1 MEAIVASNMAGLEMS
16 DVYSGRTPRKITA
29 LWQKRKLSDPA
40 EKSVASPAAGIYP
53 LLPTQQYIWNFQ
65 QRAVDSTM
73 YNIYALFALKESV
86 GRMQELLE
94 ARPTICVCD
103 MHPKYNT
110 VTVAQ
115 ETGLPLVRLQHHYAH
130 ILSCMAENDCDE
142 KVIGVSFDGTGY
154 GTDGTIWG
162 GEILVCDTHG
172 FERAASIKPFKQV
185 GGDASSKEGWRIAV
199 QLIRD
204 SWGEKA
210 QKVCSELGICDE
222 KTFKL
227 QSVMADK
234 GINTVTSTSAGR
246 LFDAV
251 SAILGIRRSSTFEG
265 ESSMSLE
272 FAAERFEKQQAECE
286 KTAARI
292 NGSGFETIDTTSLAG
307 EIARRF
313 IDGESAEK
321 LAFVFHTSL
330 ADGIVRCCESISRKT
345 GVKKCALSGGVF
357 QNKLLLRLVKQQL
370 RELGFEVLQAQD
382 RIYMVPTQ
390 DNDLFLKNNIDFR
403 SDIRATNDYK
413 ETTAVAYIA
422 NRYMKPTLKHFFE
435 VENINVDEDTYAL
448 SELIQFIYRSAIRD
462 GKPITV
468 YIPSK
473 RMRELFIDWINK
485 KDE

>member
-1 MEAIVASNMAGLEMS
+1 
-16 DVYSGRTPRKITA
+16 
-29 LWQKRKLSDPA
+29 
-40 EKSVASPAAGIYP
+40 
-53 LLPTQQYIWNFQ
+53 
-65 QRAVDSTM
+65 
-73 YNIYALFALKESV
+73 
-86 GRMQELLE
+86 
-94 ARPTICVCD
+94 
-103 MHPKYNT
+103 
-110 VTVAQ
+110 
-115 ETGLPLVRLQHHYAH
+115 
-130 ILSCMAENDCDE
+130 MAENDCDE

-313 IDGESAEK
+313 IDGESADK

-370 RELGFEVLQAQD
+370 RELGFEVLIHSLVPANDGGIALGQA
-382 RIYMVPTQ
+382 Y
-390 DNDLFLKNNIDFR
+390 
-403 SDIRATNDYK
+403 
-413 ETTAVAYIA
+413 
-422 NRYMKPTLKHFFE
+422 
-435 VENINVDEDTYAL
+435 YAL
-448 SELIQFIYRSAIRD
+448 CNCNNE
-462 GKPITV
+462 
-468 YIPSK
+468 
-473 RMRELFIDWINK
+473 
-485 KDE
+485 